1 MPRSAGETCV
11 KRTEETSWEARNT
24 QPSRNVSPHWQ
35 NRRRPLCPSAGQ
47 HLTRSPAPLP
57 QGPQREV
64 PLPAMPPSAAP
75 QRAEAAAP
83 HNGHRCTAPRRA
95 PDQRPRPNGRPA
107 AAPGPYL
114 MSAARR
120 ELLSLGAAGWASW
133 EGGGSGAS
141 SEAAE
146 ERQLPPSPPGDHPA
160 AIAGAAAESGSDA
173 FVTPPPAG
181 ERCWGARA
189 AAASPFCCCC
199 RLQWFALARPS
210 LKCGSSHQP
219 LPALSPE
226 GGTAV
231 LSPSLSLPPF
241 PWRCG
246 AGWVGPHWGARLRA
260 RPEVIC
266 ARGAGRRLPA
276 ASFAPGELW
285 GWEPR
290 PWCPGPRNAFGNVFY
305 QKFQWASPE
314 GLLDLEVLRAHAV
327 TGALWPGSVCSR
339 AGRRGIWA
347 LTLELGFLTL
357 LASLL
362 ADPRGDGPPQILQF
376 LCLSFPED
384 VFAQRCLRLH
394 LTDSPLMPNPLR
406 SWTMYA
412 KSTHTK
418 IQL

>member
-1 MPRSAGETCV
+1 M
-11 KRTEETSWEARNT
+11 
-24 QPSRNVSPHWQ
+24 
-35 NRRRPLCPSAGQ
+35 
-47 HLTRSPAPLP
+47 
-57 QGPQREV
+57 

-199 RLQWFALARPS
+199 RLQ
-210 LKCGSSHQP
+210 
-219 LPALSPE
+219 
-226 GGTAV
+226 
-231 LSPSLSLPPF
+231 
-241 PWRCG
+241 
-246 AGWVGPHWGARLRA
+246 
-260 RPEVIC
+260 
-266 ARGAGRRLPA
+266 
-276 ASFAPGELW
+276 
-285 GWEPR
+285 
-290 PWCPGPRNAFGNVFY
+290 
-305 QKFQWASPE
+305 
-314 GLLDLEVLRAHAV
+314 
-327 TGALWPGSVCSR
+327 
-339 AGRRGIWA
+339 
-347 LTLELGFLTL
+347 
-357 LASLL
+357 
-362 ADPRGDGPPQILQF
+362 
-376 LCLSFPED
+376 
-384 VFAQRCLRLH
+384 
-394 LTDSPLMPNPLR
+394 
-406 SWTMYA
+406 
-412 KSTHTK
+412 
-418 IQL
+418 